1 MTFVR
6 NILFDTTST
15 ETFYLTRLVLTGNYT
30 SDGKIV
36 INSISQVINNYWNLP
51 GACEINHDHIL
62 GLYIDERLDHIC
74 M

>member
-1 MTFVR
+1 M
-6 NILFDTTST
+6 
-15 ETFYLTRLVLTGNYT
+15 
-30 SDGKIV
+30 V
-36 INSISQVINNYWNLP
+36 INSFSQVINNYWNLP